1 NDHRAYSRQA
11 AESPIAQN
19 AKSRLLFV
27 LSRLWLLSPYMRP
40 AARLPQPFWERDRM
54 EQVIGKSEW
63 TAENKSLPIHP
74 ATMSALLVWCLRIV
88 EEAPRLLN
96 LLALP
101 PEPVDR
107 ASTEPRSTPSL
118 PWTGPLARDQVDAY
132 RRHVA
137 TACLIMLASLTGMRR
152 DEVLGLRRRCCKP
165 TASTDDK
172 STDGYEIR
180 GRTYKSAV
188 ARGRSLPEGVDRE
201 HPWVAIK
208 PVADAIAIMEQLHKG
223 DLIFSSSL
231 FQVRSVKPAAPTSA
245 PPSKLVQASIAR
257 LIRWCHQRASEL
269 ERPHEVVPADPDAPI
284 NLRRLRRTLAWFI
297 YRRPGGR
304 VALGI
309 QYGHLHAATTDGYG
323 GRVSAGLRDL
333 LPMEEGFAV
342 SDTLHRAAE
351 HLDAHPHVSAPAA
364 AR

>member
-107 ASTEPRSTPSL
+107 ASIDSRSTSSL
-118 PWTGPLARDQVDAY
+118 NRPGFVRGSQVP
-132 RRHVA
+132 
-137 TACLIMLASLTGMRR
+137 
-152 DEVLGLRRRCCKP
+152 RRRVP
-165 TASTDDK
+165 V
-172 STDGYEIR
+172 R
-180 GRTYKSAV
+180 G
-188 ARGRSLPEGVDRE
+188 
-201 HPWVAIK
+201 
-208 PVADAIAIMEQLHKG
+208 
-223 DLIFSSSL
+223 
-231 FQVRSVKPAAPTSA
+231 
-245 PPSKLVQASIAR
+245 
-257 LIRWCHQRASEL
+257 
-269 ERPHEVVPADPDAPI
+269 
-284 NLRRLRRTLAWFI
+284 
-297 YRRPGGR
+297 
-304 VALGI
+304 
-309 QYGHLHAATTDGYG
+309 
-323 GRVSAGLRDL
+323 
-333 LPMEEGFAV
+333 
-342 SDTLHRAAE
+342 
-351 HLDAHPHVSAPAA
+351 
-364 AR
+364 